1 MARLNKRDIDELKDV
16 DIDDLLS
23 KLSEAEIEELG
34 QELIDPDDSCIPPAE
49 RCRYKCDKAPTGKY
63 NRKALLDYL
72 EKRAKEEK
80 DWEENKPYMHE
91 IRGKVF
97 KPKVEEKIQI
107 NDDEDVETEWD
118 EVLANAT
125 DEELVDLAAI
135 LGFHGMLNQVQYH
148 QAFVEQKDNSEV
160 QGGFQGVAKHENF
173 KMFEAEKPNDTDVD
187 AALTSIKDNDPKLKE
202 LNLNNIKNISVERLK
217 EFGLALKTNTNLESF
232 SLANT
237 KLTDRAAKAFA
248 EGLADNKTLRS
259 LNMESNYVSGQC
271 IVEILEAIAVH
282 KGVIE
287 FRVSNQRP
295 ALLGCK
301 VETKIAELIEQNFRL
316 LKFGI
321 FLETKGPQVRVRE
334 YIQRNNDRVRKDR
347 VGQPMEAEPEYQP
360 PEKPKRRSEVLK
372 AAEAAEAP
380 KKKEEAAKKEESEEE
395 ESEEESEEEESDEE

>member
-1 MARLNKRDIDELKDV
+1 M

-49 RCRYKCDKAPTGKY
+49 RCRYKCEKQPTGKFD
-63 NRKALLDYL
+63 RKGLLDFL

-80 DWEENKPYMHE
+80 DWEENKPYVHE
-91 IRGKVF
+91 IRGKVY
-97 KPKVEEKIQI
+97 KPKEEEKIQI
-107 NDDEDVETEWD
+107 NDDAEVETEWD

-160 QGGFQGVAKHENF
+160 AGGFQGVAKHENF
-173 KMFEAEKPNDTDVD
+173 KLYEAEKPNDTDVE
-187 AALTSIKDNDPKLKE
+187 AALQSIKDNDSKLKE
-202 LNLNNIKNISVERLK
+202 VNLNNIKNISVERLK
-217 EFGLALKTNTNLESF
+217 EFGLALKDNTNLESF

-248 EGLADNKTLRS
+248 EGLKDNKTLKS
-259 LNMESNYVSGQC
+259 LNMESNYVSGPC
-271 IVEILEAIAVH
+271 IVELLEAIAVH
-282 KGVIE
+282 KGVTE
-287 FRVSNQRP
+287 FRVANQRP

-301 VETKIAELIEQNFRL
+301 VETRIAELIEQNHRI

-334 YIQRNNDRVRKDR
+334 YIKRNNDRVRKQR
-347 VGQPMEAEPEYQP
+347 LGLPVEPEPEYVP
-360 PEKPKRRSEVLK
+360 PEKPKKRTETK
-372 AAEAAEAP
+372 EAP
-380 KKKEEAAKKEESEEE
+380 PAKKEEPKKEESEEE
-395 ESEEESEEEESDEE
+395 ESEEEESEEEESD